1 MMLENKWY
9 EADTV
14 QDSVFFTDLQ
24 SRSREKFVWLCRF
37 FNRNNSQSLTPW
49 LNIDY
54 NIATRKELI
63 V

>member
-14 QDSVFFTDLQ
+14 QDSVFLLTCKADQGKNL
-24 SRSREKFVWLCRF
+24 SGCVVF
-37 FNRNNSQSLTPW
+37 FRNNSQSLTPW

>member
-1 MMLENKWY
+1 MMLENKLY

-14 QDSVFFTDLQ
+14 QDSVFLLTCKADQ
-24 SRSREKFVWLCRF
+24 GKNPSGCVVF

>member
-24 SRSREKFVWLCRF
+24 SRSREKFVWLCHF